1 MSQEHRLT
9 KEEIL
14 SRVDHTLLVQ
24 TATWDEIKALCD
36 DAVTYGAASVC
47 IPPNFVKMAKSY
59 VGEQMKICTVI
70 GFPNGYSASKVKI
83 FETQQALDDG
93 ADEID
98 MVINIGAVKEGKYDR
113 VLEEIRDVKSVC
125 GSHILK
131 VIIETCFLTEE
142 EKIQLCHVVTDSGAD
157 YIKTSTGFGGGGAT
171 FEDVKLFAG
180 YIGPGVK
187 IKAAGGIASME
198 DAEKFIEL
206 GASRLGTSR
215 IVKLVKGEM

>member
-1 MSQEHRLT
+1 M

-14 SRVDHTLLVQ
+14 SRVDHTLLTQ
-24 TATWDEIKALCD
+24 TATWDEIKVVCD
-36 DAVTYGAASVC
+36 DAITYGTASVC
-47 IPPNFVKMAKSY
+47 IPPSFVKMAKSY
-59 VGEQMKICTVI
+59 VGERMKICTVI
-70 GFPNGYSASKVKI
+70 GFPNGYSASEVKI

-98 MVINIGAVKEGKYDR
+98 MVINLGAVKEGKYDR
-113 VLEEIRDVKSVC
+113 VLEEIREIKSVC
-125 GSHILK
+125 GGHVLK
-131 VIIETCFLTEE
+131 VIIETCFLTKE
-142 EKIQLCHVVTDSGAD
+142 EKIHLCHVVTDSGAD

-171 FEDVKLFAG
+171 FEDVRLFAEH
-180 YIGPGVK
+180 IGPDVK

-198 DAEKFIEL
+198 DGEKFIEL

>member
-1 MSQEHRLT
+1 M

-14 SRVDHTLLVQ
+14 SRVDHTLLTQ
-24 TATWDEIKALCD
+24 TATWDEIKVVCD
-36 DAVTYGAASVC
+36 DAITYGTASVC
-47 IPPNFVKMAKSY
+47 IPPSFVKMAKSY
-59 VGEQMKICTVI
+59 VGERMKICTVI
-70 GFPNGYSASKVKI
+70 GFPNGYSTSEVKI

-98 MVINIGAVKEGKYDR
+98 MVINLGAVKEGKYDR
-113 VLEEIRDVKSVC
+113 VLQEIREIKSVC
-125 GSHILK
+125 GGHILK
-131 VIIETCFLTEE
+131 VIIETCFLTKE
-142 EKIQLCHVVTDSGAD
+142 EKIHLCHVVTDSGAD

-171 FEDVKLFAG
+171 FEDVKLFAEH
-180 YIGPGVK
+180 IGPGVK

-198 DAEKFIEL
+198 DGEKFIEL

>member
-1 MSQEHRLT
+1 M

-14 SRVDHTLLVQ
+14 SRVDHTLLTQ
-24 TATWDEIKALCD
+24 TATWDEIKVVCD
-36 DAVTYGAASVC
+36 DAITYGTASVC
-47 IPPNFVKMAKSY
+47 IPPSFVKMAKSY
-59 VGEQMKICTVI
+59 VGERMKICTVI
-70 GFPNGYSASKVKI
+70 GFPNGYSASEVKI

-98 MVINIGAVKEGKYDR
+98 MVINLGAVKEGKYDR
-113 VLEEIRDVKSVC
+113 VLEEIREIKSVC
-125 GSHILK
+125 GGHVLK
-131 VIIETCFLTEE
+131 VIIETCFLTKE
-142 EKIQLCHVVTDSGAD
+142 EKIHLCHVVTDSGAD

-171 FEDVKLFAG
+171 FEDVRLFVEH
-180 YIGPGVK
+180 IGPGVK

-198 DAEKFIEL
+198 DGEKFIEL